1 MHFEFIPGCGT
12 TDAILILKQMQEKYS
27 PKKRDLYCAVGDLES
42 EGLRVNVKMKM
53 ISSSEKWGGFLCTH
67 YRQSANLANVGY
79 IRDLVICLGGRLN
92 QDNEFKCWT
101 YLI

>member
-42 EGLRVNVKMKM
+42 EGLRVM
-53 ISSSEKWGGFLCTH
+53 L
-67 YRQSANLANVGY
+67 R
-79 IRDLVICLGGRLN
+79 
-92 QDNEFKCWT
+92 
-101 YLI
+101 